1 MLTQRRVLCA
11 EPHKDTCDLIAR
23 LLEQQ
28 GHEVKSARSVN
39 ECLELASKEH
49 FDLYM
54 LDDDYIDGTG
64 LELCK
69 QLRTLTPETP
79 ILFFS
84 SAAFEHDR
92 QRGMEAGA
100 QTYLTKPGDILE
112 IVQAVNSILLPRV
125 SGAASSD
132 LDEQIKSE

>member
-1 MLTQRRVLCA
+1 MSPRERRVLCA
-11 EPHKDTCDLIAR
+11 EPHADTCGLITM

-28 GHEVKSARSVN
+28 GHEVVAAKSIG
-39 ECLELASKEH
+39 ECLALVSDAR

-69 QLRTLTPETP
+69 QLRRLTPDTP

-84 SAAFEHDR
+84 SRAFQRDR
-92 QRGMEAGA
+92 ERGIEAGA
-100 QTYLTKPGDILE
+100 SAYLTKPGDIFE
-112 IVQAVNSILLPRV
+112 IVQTVNSILLPRREAGRDGRKNV
-125 SGAASSD
+125 
-132 LDEQIKSE
+132 

>member
-1 MLTQRRVLCA
+1 MSHQRRRVLCA
-11 EPHKDTCDLIAR
+11 EPHEDTCSLLTT

-28 GHEVKSARSVN
+28 GHEVVAAKTLADCLALAAR
-39 ECLELASKEH
+39 LP

-69 QLRTLTPETP
+69 RLRAQTPGTP

-84 SAAFEHDR
+84 AQAFLRDR
-92 QRGMEAGA
+92 QRALEAGA
-100 QTYLTKPGDILE
+100 HSYFIKPGDIFE
-112 IVQAVNSILLPRV
+112 IVTAVNSILAPR
-125 SGAASSD
+125 AAAR
-132 LDEQIKSE
+132 EAERP